1 MVKTPALIEARERLV
16 KLDQAHGEYQDSV
29 IAEFEKRLDA
39 IIEKA
44 SASVLDSLSEDLVQ
58 TETGR
63 IAGGLA
69 NRRWLGNVDT
79 MFRRA
84 MKDEGFDRL
93 AAAFVQQFPGQLPL
107 LTKTLAHLSKALGTN
122 FAAGKL
128 LNPSDIEQL
137 ANQQRQTLESL
148 RQTVAEVGV
157 LAKQRALAQYNGLRP
172 SQLERLLEKTFEI
185 SSGRART
192 LAATGMSIWYRQA
205 TALSLA
211 KIEKETPLAYTYDG
225 PNDSLTRPFCEAIK
239 LAMGQG
245 RTWKRQEIDAMTNG
259 QLPNVFESCGGF
271 NCRHQWRIALT
282 EDSHADFRR
291 NAKLAGGGLLTPA
304 EVPAFTRESVI
315 KGTYTHRT
323 ANTDA
328 ALNLARTG
336 IKYDFVP
343 PNAPFG
349 AGFYASSTGVD
360 TGGAVQVAFNIAR
373 PLAGSFDDV
382 KAKVA
387 AIASELDAGL
397 GPQARAREL
406 RRALLRAGYDGIVAT
421 RRNDQRMVVAL
432 KKGSAALIDPS
443 AVSK

>member
-1 MVKTPALIEARERLV
+1 MVKTPALTEARERLV
-16 KLDQAHGEYQDSV
+16 KLDQAHGEYQDSM
-29 IAEFEKRLDA
+29 IAEFEKRLDV

-44 SASVLDSLSEDLVQ
+44 SASVLDAIEEDLVVNDK
-58 TETGR
+58 GVLS
-63 IAGGLA
+63 GLA

-84 MKDEGFDRL
+84 MKEEGYDRL

-157 LAKQRALAQYNGLRP
+157 LAKQRALAKYNGLRP
-172 SQLERLLEKTFEI
+172 SQLQRILEKTFEI

-211 KIEKETPLAYTYDG
+211 KIEKETPLSYTYDG
-225 PNDSLTRPFCEAIK
+225 PNDSLTRPFCESLK

-245 RTWKRQEIDAMTNG
+245 KTWTRQEIDAMTNG

-282 EDSHADFRR
+282 EDSHSDFKR
-291 NAKLAGGGLLTPA
+291 NAKLAGGGLLTPG
-304 EVPAFTRESVI
+304 EVPAFTRQSVI
-315 KGTYTHRT
+315 KGTYAHKTI
-323 ANTDA
+323 APA
-328 ALNLARTG
+328 KLLSTG

-349 AGFYASSTGVD
+349 AGFYATSMSGD
-360 TGGAVQVAFNIAR
+360 SGGTVQVAFNVAR
-373 PLAGSFDDV
+373 PLAGSWDDV
-382 KAKVA
+382 KAKVS
-387 AIASELDAGL
+387 AISGDLDSGL

-406 RRALLRAGYDGIVAT
+406 RRALLREGYDGIVAT
-421 RRNDQRMVVAL
+421 RANGQRMVVGL
-432 KKGSAALIDPS
+432 KKGSAAMIEP
-443 AVSK
+443 APVSK